1 MGYGYTLRFLP
12 HFPLPHPWA
21 RLRDPSLSVRRGGGR
36 QVPSQRLA
44 LELRRADNHTPVGEM
59 MKSLETMAPPWARQR
74 PRWEGGAWTRGR
86 RKPTTTV
93 GKAVA
98 AATSSAAKRPRP
110 AGDCVGRSSKQYPSI
125 SCVKGI
131 RRRQLH
137 TWRRCAQ
144 WSIGATANVRDHEPS
159 LWPWVGAHGRRPTAV
174 FSRAWR
180 EARAGGSACPR
191 RQAGSILR
199 VLVQRLYRLPSY
211 IFLLL
216 PLLCSPSNGC
226 CSPDARW
233 NVQEGLA
240 LYLIYHWRS
249 KCCWFDCWPLFLS
262 QIGNPLLSLY
272 CPCLLFLKVLNYDI
286 LTFWVLLVC
295 MILHS
300 SSVYVII
307 VPCYSVEPWERWTS
321 LLLEKY
327 MSHQQWLQKS
337 TWEMQ
342 LAGHL
347 PW

>member
-1 MGYGYTLRFLP
+1 MEHWSYGECARPRAISMTMG
-12 HFPLPHPWA
+12 
-21 RLRDPSLSVRRGGGR
+21 
-36 QVPSQRLA
+36 
-44 LELRRADNHTPVGEM
+44 RRAGPAAHRGVLSRVTWG
-59 MKSLETMAPPWARQR
+59 KS
-74 PRWEGGAWTRGR
+74 R
-86 RKPTTTV
+86 RKCVPAEASWLYT
-93 GKAVA
+93 A
-98 AATSSAAKRPRP
+98 SA
-110 AGDCVGRSSKQYPSI
+110 RSAS
-125 SCVKGI
+125 
-131 RRRQLH
+131 
-137 TWRRCAQ
+137 
-144 WSIGATANVRDHEPS
+144 
-159 LWPWVGAHGRRPTAV
+159 
-174 FSRAWR
+174 
-180 EARAGGSACPR
+180 
-191 RQAGSILR
+191 
-199 VLVQRLYRLPSY
+199 LPSAKLY
-211 IFLLL
+211 IPVPVFLLL

-300 SSVYVII
+300 SSVHVII
-307 VPCYSVEPWERWTS
+307 LPCYSVEPWERWTS

-337 TWEMQ
+337 TGEMQ